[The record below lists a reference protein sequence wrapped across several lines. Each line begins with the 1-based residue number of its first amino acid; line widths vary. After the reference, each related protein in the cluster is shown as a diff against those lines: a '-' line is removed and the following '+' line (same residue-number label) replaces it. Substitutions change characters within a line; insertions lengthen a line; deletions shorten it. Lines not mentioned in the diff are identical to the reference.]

1 MATDN
6 NFKRFYDSEI
16 HDLLQP
22 LETERQSVKKI
33 AVVTCLLFVAA
44 VITLIITSSS
54 RSGVTGILTLLLF
67 LGGIISI
74 IRLYYRKKTYVAT
87 YKETIVRKIINFID
101 PSFQYNPGN
110 HISRSDYDASGLFI
124 EKPERFK
131 GDDYIEGKREK
142 TLFCFSELHTEHK
155 VGSGKNAHWE
165 TIFKGLFFIGDFNKH
180 FQGRTYVWSEHN
192 PQLNFLN
199 KLFSSF
205 AWDLAKVKLESSEF
219 ENRFI
224 VYSTDQVEAR
234 YILTPSF
241 MERLSKL
248 QDMMGQ
254 KTAFSF
260 VNTNIYVAV
269 PIKDDLFEPS
279 VFSANDYNTISDYY
293 NTVQM
298 VLDIIDELKLNQ
310 RLWTKE

>member
-6 NFKRFYDSEI
+6 NFKRFYDNEI

-22 LETERQSVKKI
+22 LETERKAVKKL
-33 AVVTCLLFVAA
+33 AVITCLLFVAA
-44 VITLIITSSS
+44 VIAVIIASYS
-54 RSGVTGILTLLLF
+54 RTDFGGLAPFILF
-67 LGGIISI
+67 LGGIIAV
-74 IRLYYRKKTYVAT
+74 IRLYYRKKAFVSK

-101 PSFQYNPGN
+101 PSFQYDPGS
-110 HISRSDYDASGLFI
+110 HISRTDYDASGLFI

-131 GDDYIEGKREK
+131 GDDYIEGKRDK
-142 TLFCFSELHTEHK
+142 TFFCFSELHTEHK

-205 AWDLAKVKLESSEF
+205 AWNLARVKLESNEF
-219 ENRFI
+219 ESRFI

-269 PIKDDLFEPS
+269 PIKDDLFEPA
-279 VFSANDYNTISDYY
+279 VFSANDFNTIGDYY
-293 NTVQM
+293 NTVHI
-298 VLDIIDELKLNQ
+298 VLDIIDELQLNQ

>member
-1 MATDN
+1 MAADN
-6 NFKRFYDSEI
+6 NFKQFYDNEL

-22 LETERQSVKKI
+22 LETERRSVKKL
-33 AVVTCLLFVAA
+33 AVITCLLFVAA
-44 VITLIITSSS
+44 VIAFIITSSS
-54 RSGVTGILTLLLF
+54 RSDIAGVLTLILF
-67 LGGIISI
+67 LGGIIFVV
-74 IRLYYRKKTYVAT
+74 RLYYRKKSYVSK

-101 PSFQYNPGN
+101 PSFQYNPGS
-110 HISRSDYDASGLFI
+110 HISRTDYDASGLFI

-131 GDDYIEGKREK
+131 GDDYIEGKMDK

-155 VGSGKNAHWE
+155 VGSGKNSHWE
-165 TIFKGLFFIGDFNKH
+165 TLFKGLFFIGDFNKH

-205 AWDLAKVKLESSEF
+205 AWNLAKVKLESSEF

-298 VLDIIDELKLNQ
+298 VLGIIDELKLNQ